1 MGASNLMGG
10 AQTPMGQG
18 APQGQQE
25 AEQVAQQRYDQAGG
39 QGAPQDM
46 SRYAGNAMY
55 ANGDA
60 SPQDMSRYAG
70 NGMMGMMGQ
79 QGYPGMDSKAISADP
94 AGFAQNVQ
102 GAQRQ
107 EAQYPGSTFLSQGQ
121 GGQGAPQDMSQFAG
135 NSMMNMMNMMGQ
147 GGQGQQFAQ
156 QRYDQAGGQGGQ
168 GAPQDMSQF
177 AGNGGAG
184 KGSVNPGAPGNYPPP
199 PGYGPGQGA
208 MPGMMGQQEAEQF
221 ARQRYDQAGGQGAPQ
236 PLPLDQQTGTYAGN
250 GMMGMMGQSSDQFMK
265 NLTSNVGPQAQY
277 QAQDRNF
284 QFPQLGS
291 LQGSPMGQ
299 SSSNFFGANNP
310 QEESY
315 GNRDE
320 NKRGGSVNS
329 KHDDSIRYA
338 LNLLRQK
345 LSGR

>member
-1 MGASNLMGG
+1 
-10 AQTPMGQG
+10 
-18 APQGQQE
+18 
-25 AEQVAQQRYDQAGG
+25 
-39 QGAPQDM
+39 
-46 SRYAGNAMY
+46 
-55 ANGDA
+55 
-60 SPQDMSRYAG
+60 
-70 NGMMGMMGQ
+70 
-79 QGYPGMDSKAISADP
+79 
-94 AGFAQNVQ
+94 
-102 GAQRQ
+102 
-107 EAQYPGSTFLSQGQ
+107 
-121 GGQGAPQDMSQFAG
+121 
-135 NSMMNMMNMMGQ
+135 MMGQ

-156 QRYDQAGGQGGQ
+156 QLYNQYSGGQGGQ

-208 MPGMMGQQEAEQF
+208 MP
-221 ARQRYDQAGGQGAPQ
+221 
-236 PLPLDQQTGTYAGN
+236 
-250 GMMGMMGQSSDQFMK
+250 GMMGQSSDQFMK

>member
-1 MGASNLMGG
+1 MGGNTTQPMGAGASNPMGG
-10 AQTPMGQG
+10 AQAPMGQG

-25 AEQVAQQRYDQAGG
+25 AEQFAQQRYDQAGG

-46 SRYAGNAMY
+46 SRFAGNGMMGMMGQGA
-55 ANGDA
+55 
-60 SPQDMSRYAG
+60 PQPLPLDQQTGTYAG

-135 NSMMNMMNMMGQ
+135 N
-147 GGQGQQFAQ
+147 
-156 QRYDQAGGQGGQ
+156 
-168 GAPQDMSQF
+168 
-177 AGNGGAG
+177 GGAG

-208 MPGMMGQQEAEQF
+208 MPGMMGQ
-221 ARQRYDQAGGQGAPQ
+221 GAPQ
-236 PLPLDQQTGTYAGN
+236 NMSQFAGN
-250 GMMGMMGQSSDQFMK
+250 GMGMMGQSSDQFMK
-265 NLTSNVGPQAQY
+265 NLTSNVGPQALY